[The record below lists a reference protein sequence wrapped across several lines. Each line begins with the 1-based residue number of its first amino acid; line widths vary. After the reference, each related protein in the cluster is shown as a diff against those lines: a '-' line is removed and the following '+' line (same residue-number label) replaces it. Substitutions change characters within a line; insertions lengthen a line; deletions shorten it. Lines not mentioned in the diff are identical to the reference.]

1 MLLII
6 LSALLC
12 SLSFHPV
19 GLHFLAWIGLVPML
33 FAVENKRP
41 RQAFMSG
48 IFFGGFFSMFSLF
61 WIVFLQ
67 IETNIKLL
75 MLFGMLLM
83 FLYIGVY
90 YGVAFLIANRLGTWS
105 LPFAAAGLEFVKGLG
120 ELGFPWLSFGYSQ
133 ARYPLVIQQASIY
146 GVYGISC
153 WLVLVNVA
161 AYHLIRKRTIQRLAV
176 LLAVFFA
183 PLIYGSAA
191 LHFEHSGSAA
201 REVSVGVIQPN
212 IDPNLKFTARMRN
225 ESLDRL
231 IALSRECHE
240 NVIRENG
247 DGLDLIIWPE
257 TAVPAFIKSSA
268 ECRALVA
275 ALCDTINVPI
285 FTGTPI
291 FNYKTR
297 EVHNGAVLF
306 VPNQGI
312 RDEYIKIHLVPFGE
326 HIPFD
331 KYVPLF
337 RKIDLGEGDYAPGS
351 EYTVFN
357 TGSVKF
363 SCLVCF
369 ESIFPE
375 LSREFV

>member
-1 MLLII
+1 
-6 LSALLC
+6 
-12 SLSFHPV
+12 
-19 GLHFLAWIGLVPML
+19 
-33 FAVENKRP
+33 
-41 RQAFMSG
+41 
-48 IFFGGFFSMFSLF
+48 
-61 WIVFLQ
+61 
-67 IETNIKLL
+67 
-75 MLFGMLLM
+75 
-83 FLYIGVY
+83 
-90 YGVAFLIANRLGTWS
+90 
-105 LPFAAAGLEFVKGLG
+105 
-120 ELGFPWLSFGYSQ
+120 
-133 ARYPLVIQQASIY
+133 
-146 GVYGISC
+146 
-153 WLVLVNVA
+153 
-161 AYHLIRKRTIQRLAV
+161 
-176 LLAVFFA
+176 
-183 PLIYGSAA
+183 
-191 LHFEHSGSAA
+191 
-201 REVSVGVIQPN
+201 VSVGVIQPN

-240 NVIRENG
+240 NVIRKNG

-375 LSREFV
+375 LSREFVKNGCQLLANITNDGWFGKISGPQQHNDMAILRTVENDVPLARSANTGISMIVDHRGRVIRETRLFEQGYLAGTVTIGQARTLYNLIGDLLPILSLLVIPGLYLYRPLRRNFKDKT